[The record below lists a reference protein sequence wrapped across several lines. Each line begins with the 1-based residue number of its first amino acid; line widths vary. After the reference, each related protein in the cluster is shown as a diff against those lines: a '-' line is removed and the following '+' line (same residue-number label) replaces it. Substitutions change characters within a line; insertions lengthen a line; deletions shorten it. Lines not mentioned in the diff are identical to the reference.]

1 VNERLLGSGRDAE
14 IVDLGHDH
22 VLRRTRVPRSLEAE
36 AALMLHVREAG
47 YPVPR
52 VHEVR
57 ADGMVMERIDGP
69 TMLDDVISHPWRLYR
84 HARTLAEL
92 HRRLH
97 TIPPPAGARPVFGA
111 EAPDDSVVHGD
122 LHPANILLSPVGP
135 IVIDWSGGGRGAGA
149 ADVADAWLLLAAAEP
164 PTTALLIRVAGGLL
178 RERLLAAFL
187 RHAGRAEAARYL
199 PVAAARRTADEN
211 LSEREKAAMLALA
224 GLAPAP
230 PA

>member
-1 VNERLLGSGRDAE
+1 VIERLLGSGRDAE
-14 IVDLGHDH
+14 IVDLGHDR
-22 VLRRTRVPRSLEAE
+22 VLRRTRVPRSLDAE
-36 AALMLHVREAG
+36 AALMRHVREAG
-47 YPVPR
+47 YPVPL
-52 VHEVR
+52 VHDVR

-84 HARTLAEL
+84 HARTLADL

-97 TIPPPAGARPVFGA
+97 AIPPPEGARPIFEA
-111 EAPDDSVVHGD
+111 AAPDDSVVHGD

-135 IVIDWSGGGRGAGA
+135 IVIDWSNGGRGPGA
-149 ADVADAWLLLAAAEP
+149 ADVADAWLLLAAADP
-164 PTTALLIRVAGGLL
+164 PSTHVLVRIAGGLL
-178 RERLLAAFL
+178 REQLLATFL

-199 PVAAARRTADEN
+199 PVAAKLRTADPN

-230 PA
+230 PV